1 MKPQDLQPNAK
12 IAMIRF
18 HDNGQCQVPL
28 VSVYTIPFLEY
39 SYDIKSAIIYVLPK
53 QKNLTLK
60 PVALDEEQ
68 LRTSE
73 DQLD

>member
-1 MKPQDLQPNAK
+1 MTMANAK
-12 IAMIRF
+12 YHWFQFI
-18 HDNGQCQVPL
+18 
-28 VSVYTIPFLEY
+28 YTIPFLEY
-39 SYDIKSAIIYVLPK
+39 SYDIKSAIIYVPPK

-68 LRTSE
+68 LRASE